1 MSPEMVERVA
11 EQIRAAVYAAGDE
24 GPSVAAARYALAL
37 AERAAME
44 AFRDGWFS
52 ARGSV
57 PVLGLSVRPTGTE
70 AAVQRAVEGA

>member
-37 AERAAME
+37 AERAARE
-44 AFRDGWFS
+44 AECGHV
-52 ARGSV
+52 GM
-57 PVLGLSVRPTGTE
+57 

>member
-37 AERAAME
+37 AERAARE
-44 AFRDGWFS
+44 AFSMGHEHAKRHPDC
-52 ARGSV
+52 GSCDAAHD
-57 PVLGLSVRPTGTE
+57 E